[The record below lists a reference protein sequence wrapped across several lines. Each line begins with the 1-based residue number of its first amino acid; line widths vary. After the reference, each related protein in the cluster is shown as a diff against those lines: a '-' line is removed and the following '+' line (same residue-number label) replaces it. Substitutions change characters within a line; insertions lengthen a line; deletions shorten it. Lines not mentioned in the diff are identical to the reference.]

1 MARMLFPASE
11 DAVSVRTFGAFELAF
26 EGVAVEQW
34 RAGKARNLLQ
44 FLLLHRG
51 RTVSRD
57 TLREALWPSTP
68 WSRDSSSLKV
78 AVHMLRKVL
87 DSAPA
92 GPGAPV
98 LRLVTSEPGYRLDAE
113 RIGIDYETF
122 GRLADAADAAAA
134 AAQRG
139 DTAAASTLYR
149 RAADLYRDDF
159 LPDVPYDWAA
169 TQRTWLRGRLL
180 HGLGFLIEDGVG
192 RGEHAGVM
200 EWCRRM
206 LDAEPLHEDS
216 YRALILVH
224 GQLGQVEQADRWFRL
239 CAHRLRDR
247 LQVAPDPV
255 TCRAHTGALRGELT
269 GRAIDPLA
277 WRPKLRPAPAL
288 PSTA

>member
-1 MARMLFPASE
+1 MARTLVPASRS
-11 DAVSVRTFGAFELAF
+11 AVSVRTFGDFELAF
-26 EGVAVEQW
+26 GDAAVARW
-34 RAGKARNLLQ
+34 RAGRARNLLQ
-44 FLLLHRG
+44 FMLLRRG

-87 DSAPA
+87 DGAPA
-92 GPGAPV
+92 APGGPT
-98 LRLVTSEPGYRLDAE
+98 LRLVTSGSGYRLEAD
-113 RIGIDYETF
+113 RIDIDYEAF
-122 GRLADAADAAAA
+122 GRLTDMAAA

-139 DTAAASTLYR
+139 DSAATTLYR
-149 RAADLYRDDF
+149 CAADLYRDDF

-180 HGLGFLIEDGVG
+180 HGLGFLIEDGLG
-192 RGEHAGVM
+192 RGDHAGVM

-255 TCRAHTGALRGELT
+255 TCRAHSGALRGELT

-277 WRPKLRPAPAL
+277 WRPGLRPAPAL